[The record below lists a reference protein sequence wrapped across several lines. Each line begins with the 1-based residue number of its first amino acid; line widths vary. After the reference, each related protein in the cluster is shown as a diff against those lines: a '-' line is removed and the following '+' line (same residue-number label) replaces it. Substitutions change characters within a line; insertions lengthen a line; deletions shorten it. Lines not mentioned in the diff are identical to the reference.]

1 MAVENRRHTNS
12 PRKPNASC
20 ASIANEERCRKIQH
34 PKTMADK
41 FMQTV
46 LTPAVLE
53 AEKQYYG
60 RTYPSFDDAP
70 ETDALR
76 DQEIEFIETRD
87 SFYMATITENDWPY
101 VQHRGGPFGF
111 VRVLGPQQIG
121 FADYG
126 GNRQM
131 ISVGSISKQDRVALF
146 MMDYPQRE
154 RVKILGHAKVN
165 DAREHPELVEKVT
178 PPGGHAA
185 KVERVFIIDILSYDW
200 NCPKFITPRYA
211 AAPLHQRIAE
221 QEAKL
226 KALGHEP

>member
-1 MAVENRRHTNS
+1 
-12 PRKPNASC
+12 
-20 ASIANEERCRKIQH
+20 
-34 PKTMADK
+34 MADK

-53 AEKQYYG
+53 AEKHYYG
-60 RTYPSFDDAP
+60 RTYPSFADAP

-101 VQHRGGPFGF
+101 VQHRGGPHGF

-154 RVKILGHAKVN
+154 RVKILGHAKVF
-165 DAREHPELVEKVT
+165 DAREYPDLVEKAA
-178 PPGGHAA
+178 PPGGHGA
-185 KVERVFIIDILSYDW
+185 KVERVFISDILSYDW
-200 NCPKFITPRYA
+200 NCPKFITPRYTAVEVKVA
-211 AAPLHQRIAE
+211 ATPLHQRIE
-221 QEAKL
+221 ELEAKIV
-226 KALGHEP
+226 ALGGVP